1 MDTLGRIMLF
11 QWLLGKWLKRQTGL
25 VGAGSSM
32 PTASS
37 ALRGP
42 TTAPGVKPKFTPKQW
57 AIPPALAGFQRREVF
72 DLPVDQV
79 AALRQRVAQLPR
91 PPQDIEQLLSEAF
104 LQGANAEQLAEAILK
119 HPHLAAR
126 LLALVNS
133 PFYGLARPV
142 SDVPSAIVYLGL
154 DTVRAVAVQ
163 CLLEDALRPTDPDL
177 ALLFDR
183 WWRASSL
190 ASQWVLKLGKHV
202 GVTDP
207 GGLVTLA
214 VLSFVGHMAALT
226 LRDPKDTLRDS
237 ALDFLD
243 RTRAEQADLG
253 LCAGELGCLMMAEWN
268 MPASI
273 VEQVRSIDRILVMP
287 PRDLSPEQ
295 GLRISLTYYCA
306 RAAER
311 FASGQWGDLAQ
322 AVPGELE
329 GAEFFHL
336 QTHFMLQPRLAQ
348 LAVDVQQAPLQ
359 QALND
364 LIARTRS

>member
-1 MDTLGRIMLF
+1 MLF
-11 QWLLGKWLKRQTGL
+11 KWLLGKWFKRQTDL
-25 VGAGSSM
+25 VGPGSATSQV
-32 PTASS
+32 SS
-37 ALRGP
+37 APSGG
-42 TTAPGVKPKFTPKQW
+42 AAAAAAASAKPKFTPKQW
-57 AIPPALAGFQRREVF
+57 AIPPALAGFQRQEVF

-79 AALRQRVAQLPR
+79 AALKLRVAQLPR
-91 PPQDIEQLLSEAF
+91 PPQDIEQLLSESF
-104 LQGANAEQLAEAILK
+104 LQGASGDQLAEAILK

-142 SDVPSAIVYLGL
+142 IDVPSAIVYLGL

-243 RTRAEQADLG
+243 RTRSEQEALG

-268 MPASI
+268 MPVSI
-273 VEQVRSIDRILVMP
+273 VEQVRSIDRILVMQ
-287 PRDLSPEQ
+287 PRNLSPEQ
-295 GLRISLTYYCA
+295 GLRVALTYYCA

-311 FASGQWGDLAQ
+311 FASGQWDRLEQ

-348 LAVDVQQAPLQ
+348 LAVDIQQPPLQ
-359 QALND
+359 PALTE
-364 LIARTRS
+364 LIERAKA